1 MADWSARLRA
11 AGIHLVISIAI
22 GLLAAALVFLVWYPY
37 PYHQI
42 SGGRELFGILVA
54 VDVVIGPAITFG
66 IFNRKKPP
74 RELALDL
81 TLVALLQLA
90 ALGYGLWTVAVARP
104 VHLVFEVERL
114 RVVHA
119 VDIPDELLGREPPG
133 IDALPWKGPTPLAVR
148 PFRDAQEEADSTVAA
163 LGGISLSARP
173 DLWET
178 YDQARPRILR
188 AAKPIAQLRNR
199 PGINAVELDAQL
211 RRTGR
216 DPAQLAY
223 LPVVSR
229 KNFWTALI
237 DRETADVV
245 GFLPLDSF

>member
-1 MADWSARLRA
+1 MADWSGRLRA
-11 AGIHLVISIAI
+11 SGIHLAISVAI
-22 GLLAAALVFLVWYPY
+22 GLVAAAVVFLVWYPY
-37 PYHQI
+37 PYREI
-42 SGGRELFGILVA
+42 SGGRELFAILVA

-66 IFNRKKPP
+66 IFNRKKSA
-74 RELALDL
+74 RELAIDVSV
-81 TLVALLQLA
+81 VALLQLA
-90 ALGYGLWTVAVARP
+90 ALGYGMWTVAVARP

-119 VDIPDELLGREPPG
+119 IDVPDELLGREPAG
-133 IDALPWKGPTPLAVR
+133 IEALPWTGPTLLAVR
-148 PFRDAQEEADSTVAA
+148 PFRDAQEQMDATMAA
-163 LGGISLSARP
+163 LGGIALSARP
-173 DLWET
+173 DLWEP
-178 YDQARPRILR
+178 YDRARPRILQ
-188 AAKPIAQLRNR
+188 AAKPVAQLRNR

-229 KNFWTALI
+229 KYFWTALI
-237 DRETADVV
+237 DPVTADVV